1 VATDVSRC
9 GEVVEF
15 VKKVAV
21 ALASLRELVEQECLE
36 VNVMGLYARVAREL
50 VVARFGEPSTELAG
64 NRSPIVYTL
73 IYKCTREDG
82 GEDVVVVKVVES
94 EWGASLVA
102 FTANSADPEL
112 ERQVVGS
119 ERGG

>member
-1 VATDVSRC
+1 MEREARGAIILPRCSDVMLFA
-9 GEVVEF
+9 E
-15 VKKVAV
+15 KLAV
-21 ALASLRELVEQECLE
+21 ALAPLRELVEQEYLE
-36 VNVMGLYARVAREL
+36 ANVMGLYARVAREL

-82 GEDVVVVKVVES
+82 GEDVVVVEVVES

-102 FTANSADPEL
+102 YNLVEL
-112 ERQVVGS
+112 E
-119 ERGG
+119 